1 MLKLMTLSSLI
12 KMLISTLILL
22 LGIPTGWLISSLA
35 EDELKEGKKWF
46 LGLSLVTFILAAW
59 FLLTKNYELV
69 YTFLFMS
76 IVSFVSYEK
85 AIKK

>member
-12 KMLISTLILL
+12 KMLIGTLILL
-22 LGIPTGWLISSLA
+22 LGIPTGWLIASLA

-46 LGLSLVTFILAAW
+46 LGLSLITFILAAW
-59 FLLTKNYELV
+59 FLLTKNYEWM
-69 YTFLFMS
+69 YNFLFMS